1 MFFKIV
7 LAFLCLVPQVWA
19 LSESLPEKPKKRLI
33 ISTDIGGSDP
43 DDIQA
48 MIWYLFHSHLFDLE
62 HIIISRPGGRK
73 SMMNRVLRAYR
84 RDYPKLAFS
93 ADYPTPGEIKRMIRV
108 GAERNKKAPPRG
120 YERPTRGSR
129 AIVRS
134 LLKDDPRPLHFA
146 CWGATTDIA
155 QALHDIGR
163 KNRNRIFRERKLNI
177 FCGDSGFNNNK
188 DPYPTEY
195 LKKFKKLRWVGGYGT
210 GRGIYWGGLWSK
222 KKYGNIGFVNKVLA
236 PSGAMGRLFKR
247 ISKDIDVNRG
257 GIKMG
262 DIITILFI
270 WKNSFEKPWKQN
282 WGGRFCKT
290 GPNRFT
296 PCPGDEL
303 GGRPG
308 GASVAPFRIRIL
320 KAFER
325 QIKRLDVELPAPT
338 PVPAPV

>member
-1 MFFKIV
+1 MFNKLV
-7 LAFLCLVPQVWA
+7 MGLLCLVAPLWA
-19 LSESLPEKPKKRLI
+19 QESVTTETKKKRLI
-33 ISTDIGGSDP
+33 VSTDIGGSDP
-43 DDIQA
+43 DDIQS
-48 MIWYLFHSHLFDLE
+48 MIHLLFNLDEFDLE
-62 HIIISRPGGRK
+62 GIIISRPGGRK
-73 SMMNRVLRAYR
+73 QMMNRVLRAYR
-84 RDYPKLAFS
+84 RDYPKLAFHS

-108 GAERNKKAPPRG
+108 GAARNQGAPKSG

-129 AIVRS
+129 AIVRA
-134 LLKDDPRPLHFA
+134 LKSDDPRPLHFA
-146 CWGATTDIA
+146 CWGASSDIA
-155 QALHDIGR
+155 QALHDLGR
-163 KNRNRIFRERKLNI
+163 KERNRVFRERRLNL
-177 FCGDSGFNNNK
+177 FCGDAGFNNNK

-236 PSGAMGRLFKR
+236 PSGSMGRLYKR

-262 DIITILFI
+262 DTITILFI
-270 WKNSFEKPWKQN
+270 WKNSFENPEKPN

-296 PCPGDEL
+296 PCPGDDL

-308 GASVAPFRIRIL
+308 GASVAPYRLRIL
-320 KAFER
+320 KSWER
-325 QIKRLDVELPAPT
+325 KINRLNVELPQVDSP
-338 PVPAPV
+338 